1 MSAILNTVKNTF
13 SNTKFL
19 IILAVAGL
27 LIYLAFWVYTT
38 YVAPKINPT
47 YQDNKE
53 FVSSEDDASDESA
66 VNEATMYMF
75 YTDWCPHCKAA
86 MKEDSPW
93 KSLQSEYKNKK
104 YNGVTMHFVEVNGE
118 KEEGEL
124 QSFESNHGVQIDGF
138 PTIYLVKG
146 NNVIEF
152 ASDITT
158 ENLTNFLDSAL

>member
-1 MSAILNTVKNTF
+1 MSAILNTVKNMF
-13 SNTKFL
+13 SNTKIL
-19 IILAVAGL
+19 IILAVTGL
-27 LIYLAFWVYTT
+27 LIYLAFWVYTK

-53 FVSSEDDASDESA
+53 FVSDESGESGENT
-66 VNEATMYMF
+66 VHESSIYMF

-86 MKEDSPW
+86 MKDGSPW
-93 KSLQSEYKNKK
+93 KTIKNEYDGKK
-104 YNGVTMHFVEVNGE
+104 YNGVKMNFVEINGE
-118 KEEGEL
+118 KEEGDL
-124 QSFESNHGVQIDGF
+124 QSFESNHNVQIDGF
-138 PTIYLVKG
+138 PTIYLVKE